1 MLNLSDFSSQAATT
15 IALLKLNLPSIL
27 LMMAGLWLIQLINWV
42 LGYRLNLLGIYPRS
56 VHGFVGIIFS
66 PFLHGDFNHLF
77 FNSIPLVVLAAF
89 VLLNGWPV
97 FIYVT
102 AVIILL
108 GGFLVWLF
116 GRPAFHIGASSLVMG
131 YWSYL
136 MVNALHQGSIV
147 TIVLA
152 VIVAY
157 YFGTM
162 ILLSLFP
169 RFRTSWEAHVFGFLA
184 GIVAAYAVPYLS

>member
-1 MLNLSDFSSQAATT
+1 MLNLSELSSQAATT
-15 IALLKLNLPSIL
+15 IALLKLNLPSVL
-27 LMMAGLWLIQLINWV
+27 LMMAGLWFIQLINWV
-42 LGYRLNLLGIYPRS
+42 LGYRLNLLGIYPRN

-97 FIYVT
+97 FIYVS

-116 GRPAFHIGASSLVMG
+116 GRPAFHIGASGLVMG

-136 MVNALHQGSIV
+136 MVNALHQGSMI

-157 YFGTM
+157 YFGAM

-169 RFRTSWEAHVFGFLA
+169 RFRTSWEAHVFGFIA
-184 GIVAAYAVPYLS
+184 GIVAAYVVPYLS